1 MSVRLSFYRQS
12 DCLSIDNLIVFLW
25 TVSLSF
31 YGLSHVFLWTV
42 SCLSRVCL
50 IVFLWTVSLSFYGLS
65 HCLSM
70 NCLIV
75 FQWTVSL
82 SFNIH
87 HCVVMQTVVV
97 LILSG
102 IETSTSH
109 YTVSV
114 FMASTADSSGE
125 SILARYFFLVMCQ
138 RSIEL
143 KLCDFTN
150 SVMLVVIGKWAADT
164 YPHIYTV
171 YIHLHIKIKLIG
183 PLRELSILY
192 STSTRSYEE
201 LGCVSE
207 QMPPWHISPN

>member
-31 YGLSHVFLWTV
+31 YGLSHVFLLTV

-50 IVFLWTVSLSFYGLS
+50 IVFLWSVS
-65 HCLSM
+65 CLSRV
-70 NCLIV
+70 CLIV

-192 STSTRSYEE
+192 SSDSPTSTRSYEE